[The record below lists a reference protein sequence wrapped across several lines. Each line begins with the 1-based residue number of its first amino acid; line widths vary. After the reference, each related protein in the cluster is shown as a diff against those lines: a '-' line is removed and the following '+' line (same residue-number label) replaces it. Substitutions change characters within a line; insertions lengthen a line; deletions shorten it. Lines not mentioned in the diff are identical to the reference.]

1 MSNPSDER
9 KPDDSSPP
17 SIADT
22 FRQRLAQA
30 AQSAANDP
38 LPEPPPFAPPIPEA
52 VSAEPPSAFPDPS
65 RYPITYGL
73 SHVGQVESWALTI
86 YHTALAHLERR
97 QWEEARA
104 SLLRAIDAQSDFVDP
119 YLWLARLARTPEER
133 RDHYGT
139 VIALLGNH
147 LEAARELMVL
157 NGQLSREEADR
168 SESGEVAW
176 VKPDSPL
183 LAQGQQMRCPQC
195 GGDLSQ
201 HMAQNGQIICRFC
214 GYVLVLDD
222 AGRGSGARSLQ
233 MAMLKRRGQEQVW
246 AIGERLLHCNACGA
260 ERLLPP
266 DQLSSRCPFCG
277 SNQVIQADSRRT
289 FEQPDGVIP
298 FRINEARA
306 REALHKALNS
316 PLERVKG
323 WFINNKVKDMR
334 LRPVFLPFWV
344 FDAHLII
351 HKTIRDERSATQTNR
366 QRALEAVYQ
375 RQEFREMAH
384 DVAIFG
390 GETPPQQQVAR
401 LSAFDWQ
408 AALPYQ
414 AERLASVDAQL
425 YTVDYEAASLLARKR
440 MTQAMRS
447 KHGHDPDHSDKYSV
461 SVVAL
466 VQQMEFRLLLCPFW
480 MAHLL
485 EEDGD
490 RRLAL
495 IQGQQG
501 RVALGQASKPR

>member
-1 MSNPSDER
+1 MSDER
-9 KPDDSSPP
+9 KSDDSPPP

-30 AQSAANDP
+30 AQPAADP
-38 LPEPPPFAPPIPEA
+38 LPEPPPLVPLIPAEDPVPTPP
-52 VSAEPPSAFPDPS
+52 AFPDPS

-73 SHVGQVESWALTI
+73 THVGTVEPWALTI
-86 YHTALAHLERR
+86 YHTALAQLERR
-97 QWEEARA
+97 QWDEARA
-104 SLLRAIDAQSDFVDP
+104 SLRRAVDAQGDFVDP
-119 YLWLARLARTPEER
+119 HLWLGRLARTPEER
-133 RDHYGT
+133 REHYGT

-168 SESGEVAW
+168 SERGEVAW
-176 VKPDSPL
+176 ARPDAPI
-183 LAQGQQMRCPQC
+183 LAQGQALRCPQC

-201 HMAQNGQIICRFC
+201 HVAQAGKIACRFC
-214 GYVLVLDD
+214 GHVLLLDEL
-222 AGRGSGARSLQ
+222 GQGSGARSLQ
-233 MAMLKRRGQEQVW
+233 MAMLKRRGQERVW
-246 AIGERLLHCNACGA
+246 AISERLLHCNACGA
-260 ERLLPP
+260 ERVLPP

-277 SNQVIQADSRRT
+277 SNQVIQADSQRT
-289 FEQPDGVIP
+289 FEQPDGLIP
-298 FRINEARA
+298 FRIDEAEARA
-306 REALHKALNS
+306 ALHEALNS

-334 LRPVFLPFWV
+334 LRAVFLPFWV

-351 HKTIRDERSATQTNR
+351 HKTIRDERSVAR
-366 QRALEAVYQ
+366 ADQRALQAAYQ
-375 RQEFREMAH
+375 RQEFHEMAH

-401 LSAFDWQ
+401 LSVFDWQ

-414 AERLASVDAQL
+414 AERLAGVDAQL
-425 YTVDYEAASLLARKR
+425 YTVDYEAASLLARER
-440 MTQAMRS
+440 MTQTMRE
-447 KHGHDPDHSDKYSV
+447 KHGYDPDHSDKYSV